1 MEKFKSSLDN
11 VIALYRKMAI
21 SNSSILENTDRFYF
35 TAIHAKIN
43 AIIVSNG
50 LNTKQESSLFGK
62 IIYFCV
68 RLIYFFVSVRN
79 RHLC

>member
-62 IIYFCV
+62 LFI
-68 RLIYFFVSVRN
+68 FVYVLFIFLYR
-79 RHLC
+79 